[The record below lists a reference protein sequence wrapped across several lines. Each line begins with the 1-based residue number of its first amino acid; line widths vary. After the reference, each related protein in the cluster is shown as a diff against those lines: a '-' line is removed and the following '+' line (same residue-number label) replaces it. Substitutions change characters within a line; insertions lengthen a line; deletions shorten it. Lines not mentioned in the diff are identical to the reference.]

1 MIIGRILPAAL
12 VLPVLLLASACSS
25 DADDKTAEKKP
36 AATGKE
42 SPNKV
47 DTATE
52 KATENAKKIG
62 AVPPAE
68 LEKATL
74 SGKTAG
80 YEMKKVSEA
89 ETAAGLD
96 MKADKKE
103 CQPLASLA
111 GGTTSIEP
119 VSLVHRSLEPSDAKN
134 ATVGSMWLA
143 SHSEKNAKQVMNDLR
158 SALKACP
165 KGFKTLGLTYKSVK
179 RLDDPGLGDEAVG
192 YDITTAVSGQSVP
205 MTYTV
210 VRHGGVIAA
219 FYGVNMLDTKKAA
232 VPAKLV
238 EEQLNMLG

>member
-1 MIIGRILPAAL
+1 MGRILPAAL
-12 VLPVLLLASACSS
+12 VLPTLLLASACSS
-25 DADDKTAEKKP
+25 GTDDKTAEKKP
-36 AATGKE
+36 SAAGKE
-42 SPNKV
+42 SPKSA
-47 DTATE
+47 D
-52 KATENAKKIG
+52 KAAENAKKIG
-62 AVPPAE
+62 AIPPAE
-68 LEKATL
+68 LEEATL
-74 SGKTAG
+74 SGKSSG
-80 YEMKKVSEA
+80 YELKKVSEA

-111 GGTTSIEP
+111 GGTTSIKP
-119 VSLVHRSLEPSDAKN
+119 VSLVRRSLEPSDAKN

-158 SALKACP
+158 IALKECP

-179 RLDDPGLGDEAVG
+179 RLDDPDLGDEAVG
-192 YDITTAVSGQSVP
+192 YDITTAVSKQSVP

-219 FYGVNMLDTKKAA
+219 FYGVNMLDTKKAV

-238 EEQLNMLG
+238 KEQLKMLD